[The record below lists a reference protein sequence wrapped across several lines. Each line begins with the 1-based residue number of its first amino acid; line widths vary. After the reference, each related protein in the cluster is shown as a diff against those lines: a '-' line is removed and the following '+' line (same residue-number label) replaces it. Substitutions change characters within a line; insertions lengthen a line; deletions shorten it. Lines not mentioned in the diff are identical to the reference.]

1 MRMLSS
7 EINKFR
13 KIVGNKNVITDK
25 NDMQKYLKE
34 WRGVYTGVAGAI
46 VKPKSTKEVSSI
58 LKFAYRKNISCIP
71 QGGNTGLVGGQIP
84 FNRDHIVI
92 SLERL
97 NKIREINPI
106 DQSITVEAGLIL
118 SDLQKKCDENNL
130 IFPLSL
136 ASEGSCSLG
145 GNIASNAGGVAVL
158 YYGNTRELVMGLE
171 IVLSDGSIINN
182 LKTLVKDNTG
192 YSIKDLFVG
201 SEGTLGVITAATLK
215 VFPKPKNIYTALL
228 SVNSPKQSIEI
239 LNYIR
244 NNLSIP
250 LTAFELMNNFSV
262 ELVNKHMDKASIPI
276 EKFKWLILVEFS
288 SIEVSKNEKDKIENL
303 LNEILHRNLA
313 KDIFISQSSK
323 QAKDMWYIRESI
335 SEAQKKE
342 GGSIK
347 NDISIPIKDI
357 SKFIK
362 NAEIISKELIPGSRS
377 VIFGHIGDGNIHF
390 NISQPVKSDKD
401 KFLKK
406 DKKLR
411 KKINDLTIELNGSI
425 SAEHGIGL
433 TKKADLKKYMKKDVE
448 LFKLIK
454 KSFDP
459 KNIMNPGKII
469 DI

>member
-1 MRMLSS
+1 MLSS

-46 VKPKSTKEVSSI
+46 VKPKSTEEVSNI

-84 FNRDHIVI
+84 FNKNHIVI

-97 NKIREINPI
+97 NKIREINPT
-106 DQSITVEAGLIL
+106 DQSVTVEAGLIL

-171 IVLSDGSIINN
+171 VVLSDGSIINN
-182 LKTLVKDNTG
+182 LKTLIKDNTG
-192 YSIKDLFVG
+192 YSIKDLFIG

-215 VFPKPKNIYTALL
+215 VFPKPKNMYTALL
-228 SVNSPKQSIEI
+228 SVDSPKQSIEI

-250 LTAFELMNNFSV
+250 LTAFELMNNFSI

-303 LNEILHRNLA
+303 LNEILHQNLA

-357 SKFIK
+357 SKFIN
-362 NAEIISKELIPGSRS
+362 NAEKISKKVIPGSRS

-390 NISQPVKSDKD
+390 NISQPVKSDRD
-401 KFLKK
+401 KFIKK

-448 LFKLIK
+448 LFKLIN

>member
-1 MRMLSS
+1 MH
-7 EINKFR
+7 NKEEERFFV
-13 KIVGNKNVITDK
+13 KDGNKNVITDK

-46 VKPKSTKEVSSI
+46 VKPKSTEEVSNI

-84 FNRDHIVI
+84 FNKNHIVI

-97 NKIREINPI
+97 NKIREINPT
-106 DQSITVEAGLIL
+106 DQSVTVEAGLIL

-171 IVLSDGSIINN
+171 VVLSDGSIINN
-182 LKTLVKDNTG
+182 LKTLIKDNTG
-192 YSIKDLFVG
+192 YSIKDLFIG

-215 VFPKPKNIYTALL
+215 VFPKPKNTYTALL
-228 SVNSPKQSIEI
+228 SVDSPKQSIEI

-250 LTAFELMNNFSV
+250 LFSI

-303 LNEILHRNLA
+303 LNEILHQNLA

-357 SKFIK
+357 SKFIN
-362 NAEIISKELIPGSRS
+362 NAEKISKKVIPGSRS

-390 NISQPVKSDKD
+390 NISQPVKSDRD
-401 KFLKK
+401 KFIKK

>member
-1 MRMLSS
+1 MHMLSS

-46 VKPKSTKEVSSI
+46 VKPKSTKEVSNI

-84 FNRDHIVI
+84 FNKDHIVI

-97 NKIREINPI
+97 NKIREINPT
-106 DQSITVEAGLIL
+106 DQSVTVEAGLIL

-171 IVLSDGSIINN
+171 VVLSDGSIINN
-182 LKTLVKDNTG
+182 LKTLIKDNTG

-250 LTAFELMNNFSV
+250 LTAFELMNNFSI

-303 LNEILHRNLA
+303 LNEILHQNLA
-313 KDIFISQSSK
+313 KDIFFSQSLK

-357 SKFIK
+357 SKFIN
-362 NAEIISKELIPGSRS
+362 NAEKISKEVIPGSRS

-390 NISQPVKSDKD
+390 NISQPIKSNKD

-454 KSFDP
+454 KSLDP

>member
-1 MRMLSS
+1 MLSS

-46 VKPKSTKEVSSI
+46 VKPKSTIEVSNI
-58 LKFAYRKNISCIP
+58 LKFAYKKNISCIP

-84 FNRDHIVI
+84 FNKDHIVI

-97 NKIREINPI
+97 NKIREINPT
-106 DQSITVEAGLIL
+106 DQSVTVEAGLIL
-118 SDLQKKCDENNL
+118 SDLQKKCEENNL

-171 IVLSDGSIINN
+171 VVLSDGSIINN
-182 LKTLVKDNTG
+182 LKTLIKDNTG
-192 YSIKDLFVG
+192 YSIKDLFIG

-228 SVNSPKQSIEI
+228 SVDSPKQSIEI

-250 LTAFELMNNFSV
+250 LTAFELMNNFSI

-303 LNEILHRNLA
+303 LNEILHQNLA

-357 SKFIK
+357 SKFIN
-362 NAEIISKELIPGSRS
+362 NAEKISKKVIPGSRS

-390 NISQPVKSDKD
+390 NISQPIKSDKD
-401 KFLKK
+401 KFIKK

>member
-1 MRMLSS
+1 MLSS

-46 VKPKSTKEVSSI
+46 VKPKSTEEVSNI

-84 FNRDHIVI
+84 FNKNHIVI

-97 NKIREINPI
+97 NKIREINPT
-106 DQSITVEAGLIL
+106 DQSVTVEAGLIL

-171 IVLSDGSIINN
+171 VVLSDGSIINN
-182 LKTLVKDNTG
+182 LKTLIKDNTG
-192 YSIKDLFVG
+192 YSIKDLFIG

-215 VFPKPKNIYTALL
+215 VFPKPKNMYTALL
-228 SVNSPKQSIEI
+228 SVDSPKQSIEI

-250 LTAFELMNNFSV
+250 LTAFELMNNFSI
-262 ELVNKHMDKASIPI
+262 ELVNKHMNKASIPI

-303 LNEILHRNLA
+303 LNEILHQNLA

-357 SKFIK
+357 SKFIN
-362 NAEIISKELIPGSRS
+362 NAEKISKKVIPGSRS

-390 NISQPVKSDKD
+390 NISQPVKSDRD
-401 KFLKK
+401 KFIKK

>member
-1 MRMLSS
+1 MLSS

-46 VKPKSTKEVSSI
+46 VKPKSTIEVSNI
-58 LKFAYRKNISCIP
+58 LKFAYKKNISCIP

-84 FNRDHIVI
+84 FNKDHIVI

-97 NKIREINPI
+97 NKIREINPT
-106 DQSITVEAGLIL
+106 DQSVTVEAGLIL
-118 SDLQKKCDENNL
+118 SDLQKKCEENNF

-171 IVLSDGSIINN
+171 VVLSDGSIINN
-182 LKTLVKDNTG
+182 LKTLIKDNTG
-192 YSIKDLFVG
+192 YSIKDLFIG

-215 VFPKPKNIYTALL
+215 VFPKPKNMYTALL
-228 SVNSPKQSIEI
+228 SVDSPKQSIEI

-303 LNEILHRNLA
+303 LNEILHQNLA

-357 SKFIK
+357 SKFIN
-362 NAEIISKELIPGSRS
+362 NAEKISKKVIPGSRS

-401 KFLKK
+401 KFIKN

-411 KKINDLTIELNGSI
+411 KKISDLTIELNGSI

>member
-1 MRMLSS
+1 MLSS

-46 VKPKSTKEVSSI
+46 VKPKSTKEVSNI

-97 NKIREINPI
+97 NKIREINPT
-106 DQSITVEAGLIL
+106 DQSVTVEAGLIL

-171 IVLSDGSIINN
+171 VVLSDGSIINN
-182 LKTLVKDNTG
+182 LKTLIKDNTG

-250 LTAFELMNNFSV
+250 LTAFELMNNFSI

-303 LNEILHRNLA
+303 LNEILHQNLA
-313 KDIFISQSSK
+313 KDIFISQSLK

-357 SKFIK
+357 SKFIN
-362 NAEIISKELIPGSRS
+362 NAEKISKEVIPGSRS

-454 KSFDP
+454 KSLDP

>member
-1 MRMLSS
+1 MLSS

-46 VKPKSTKEVSSI
+46 VKPKSTEEVSNI
-58 LKFAYRKNISCIP
+58 LKFAYKKNISCIP

-84 FNRDHIVI
+84 FNKNHIVI

-97 NKIREINPI
+97 NKIREINPT
-106 DQSITVEAGLIL
+106 DQSVTVEAGLIL

-171 IVLSDGSIINN
+171 VVLSDGSIINN
-182 LKTLVKDNTG
+182 LKTLIKDNTG
-192 YSIKDLFVG
+192 YSIKDLFIG

-215 VFPKPKNIYTALL
+215 VFPKPKNTYTALL
-228 SVNSPKQSIEI
+228 SVDSPKQSIEI

-250 LTAFELMNNFSV
+250 LTAFELMNNFSI

-303 LNEILHRNLA
+303 LNEILHQNLA

-357 SKFIK
+357 SKFIN
-362 NAEIISKELIPGSRS
+362 NAEKISKKVIPGSRS
-377 VIFGHIGDGNIHF
+377 VIFGHIGDGYIHF
-390 NISQPVKSDKD
+390 NISQPVKSDRD
-401 KFLKK
+401 KFIKK

>member
-13 KIVGNKNVITDK
+13 KIVGNKNIITDK

-46 VKPKSTKEVSSI
+46 VKPKSTKEVSNI

-97 NKIREINPI
+97 NKIREINPT
-106 DQSITVEAGLIL
+106 DQSVTVEAGLIL

-171 IVLSDGSIINN
+171 VVLSDGSIINN
-182 LKTLVKDNTG
+182 LKTLIKDNTG

-250 LTAFELMNNFSV
+250 LTAFELMNNFSI

-303 LNEILHRNLA
+303 LNEILHQNLA
-313 KDIFISQSSK
+313 KDIFISQSLR

-357 SKFIK
+357 SKFIN
-362 NAEIISKELIPGSRS
+362 NAEKISKEVIPGSRS

-390 NISQPVKSDKD
+390 NISQPIKSDKD

-454 KSFDP
+454 KSLDP

>member
-1 MRMLSS
+1 MSMLSS

-46 VKPKSTKEVSSI
+46 VKPKSTKEVSNI

-97 NKIREINPI
+97 NKIREINPT
-106 DQSITVEAGLIL
+106 DQSVTVEAGLIL

-171 IVLSDGSIINN
+171 VVLSDGSIINN
-182 LKTLVKDNTG
+182 LKTLIKDNTG

-250 LTAFELMNNFSV
+250 LTAFELMNNFSI

-288 SIEVSKNEKDKIENL
+288 SIEVSKNEEDKIENL
-303 LNEILHRNLA
+303 LNEILHQNLA
-313 KDIFISQSSK
+313 KDIFISQSLK

-357 SKFIK
+357 SKFIN
-362 NAEIISKELIPGSRS
+362 NAEKISKEVIPGSRS

-390 NISQPVKSDKD
+390 NISQPIKSDKD

-454 KSFDP
+454 KSLDP

>member
-1 MRMLSS
+1 MLSS

-46 VKPKSTKEVSSI
+46 VKPKSTKEVSNI

-171 IVLSDGSIINN
+171 VVLSDGSIINN
-182 LKTLVKDNTG
+182 LKTLIKDNTG

-250 LTAFELMNNFSV
+250 LTAFELMNNFSI

-288 SIEVSKNEKDKIENL
+288 SIEVSKNEKDKIENI
-303 LNEILHRNLA
+303 LNEILHQNLA
-313 KDIFISQSSK
+313 KDIFISQSLK
-323 QAKDMWYIRESI
+323 QAKDMWHIRESI

-357 SKFIK
+357 SKFIN
-362 NAEIISKELIPGSRS
+362 NAEKISKEVIPGSRS

>member
-1 MRMLSS
+1 MLSS

-46 VKPKSTKEVSSI
+46 VKPKSTIEVSNI
-58 LKFAYRKNISCIP
+58 LKFAYKKNISCIP

-84 FNRDHIVI
+84 FNKDHIVI

-97 NKIREINPI
+97 NKIREINPT
-106 DQSITVEAGLIL
+106 DQSVTVEAGLIL
-118 SDLQKKCDENNL
+118 SDLQKKCEENNL

-171 IVLSDGSIINN
+171 VVLSDGSIINN
-182 LKTLVKDNTG
+182 LKTLIKDNTG

-250 LTAFELMNNFSV
+250 LTAFELMNNFSI

-303 LNEILHRNLA
+303 LNEILHQNLA

-357 SKFIK
+357 SKFIN
-362 NAEIISKELIPGSRS
+362 NAEKISKKVIPGSRS

-401 KFLKK
+401 KFIKK

>member
-1 MRMLSS
+1 MLSS

-46 VKPKSTKEVSSI
+46 VKPKSTKEVSNI

-84 FNRDHIVI
+84 FNKDHIVI

-97 NKIREINPI
+97 NKIREINPT
-106 DQSITVEAGLIL
+106 DQSVTVEAGLIL

-171 IVLSDGSIINN
+171 VVLSDGSIINN
-182 LKTLVKDNTG
+182 LKTLIKDNTG

-215 VFPKPKNIYTALL
+215 VFPKPKNMYTALL

-250 LTAFELMNNFSV
+250 LTAFELMNNFSI

-303 LNEILHRNLA
+303 LNEILHQNLA
-313 KDIFISQSSK
+313 KDIFISQSLK

-357 SKFIK
+357 SKFIN
-362 NAEIISKELIPGSRS
+362 NAEKISKEVIPGSRS

-390 NISQPVKSDKD
+390 NISQPIKSNKD

-454 KSFDP
+454 KSLDP

>member
-46 VKPKSTKEVSSI
+46 VKPKSTKEVSNI

-84 FNRDHIVI
+84 FNKDHIVI

-97 NKIREINPI
+97 NKIREINPTN
-106 DQSITVEAGLIL
+106 QSVTVEAGLIL

-171 IVLSDGSIINN
+171 VVLSDGSIINN
-182 LKTLVKDNTG
+182 LKTLIKDNTG

-239 LNYIR
+239 LNHIR

-250 LTAFELMNNFSV
+250 LTAFELMNNFSI
-262 ELVNKHMDKASIPI
+262 ELVNKHMDKTSIPI

-303 LNEILHRNLA
+303 LNEILHQNLA
-313 KDIFISQSSK
+313 KDIFISQSLK

-357 SKFIK
+357 SKFIN
-362 NAEIISKELIPGSRS
+362 NAEKISKEVIPGSRS

-390 NISQPVKSDKD
+390 NISQPIKSNKD

-454 KSFDP
+454 KSLDP

>member
-1 MRMLSS
+1 MLSS

-46 VKPKSTKEVSSI
+46 VKPKSTKEVSNI

-84 FNRDHIVI
+84 FNKDHIVI

-228 SVNSPKQSIEI
+228 SVNSPKQSIQI

-303 LNEILHRNLA
+303 LNEILHQNLA

-357 SKFIK
+357 SKFIN
-362 NAEIISKELIPGSRS
+362 NAEKISKEVIPGSRS

>member
-1 MRMLSS
+1 MLSS

-46 VKPKSTKEVSSI
+46 VKPKSTKEVSNI

-84 FNRDHIVI
+84 FNKDHIVI

-97 NKIREINPI
+97 NKIREINPT
-106 DQSITVEAGLIL
+106 DQSVTVEAGLIL

-171 IVLSDGSIINN
+171 VVLSDGSIINN
-182 LKTLVKDNTG
+182 LKTLIKDNTG

-239 LNYIR
+239 LNHIR

-250 LTAFELMNNFSV
+250 LTAFELMNNFSI
-262 ELVNKHMDKASIPI
+262 ELVNKHMDKTSIPI

-303 LNEILHRNLA
+303 LNEILHQNLA
-313 KDIFISQSSK
+313 KDIFISQSLK

-357 SKFIK
+357 SKFIN
-362 NAEIISKELIPGSRS
+362 NAEKISKEVIPGSRS

-390 NISQPVKSDKD
+390 NISQPIKSNKD

-454 KSFDP
+454 KSLDP

>member
-1 MRMLSS
+1 MLSS

-46 VKPKSTKEVSSI
+46 VKPKSTIEVSNI
-58 LKFAYRKNISCIP
+58 LKFAYKKNISCIP

-84 FNRDHIVI
+84 FNKDHIVI

-97 NKIREINPI
+97 NKIREINPT
-106 DQSITVEAGLIL
+106 DQSVTVEAGLIL
-118 SDLQKKCDENNL
+118 SDLQKKCEENNL

-171 IVLSDGSIINN
+171 VVLSDGSIINN
-182 LKTLVKDNTG
+182 LKTLIKDNTG
-192 YSIKDLFVG
+192 YSIKDLFIG

-215 VFPKPKNIYTALL
+215 VFPKPKNMYTALL
-228 SVNSPKQSIEI
+228 SVDSPKQSIEI

-250 LTAFELMNNFSV
+250 LTAFELMNNFSI

-303 LNEILHRNLA
+303 LNEILHQNLA

-357 SKFIK
+357 SKFIN
-362 NAEIISKELIPGSRS
+362 NAEKISKKVIPGSRS

-401 KFLKK
+401 KFIKK

>member
-1 MRMLSS
+1 MLSS

-34 WRGVYTGVAGAI
+34 WRGVYTGTAGAI
-46 VKPKSTKEVSSI
+46 VKPKSTEEVSNI

-84 FNRDHIVI
+84 FNKNHIVI
-92 SLERL
+92 SLEKL
-97 NKIREINPI
+97 NKIREINPT
-106 DQSITVEAGLIL
+106 DQSVTVEAGLIL

-171 IVLSDGSIINN
+171 VVLSDGSIINN
-182 LKTLVKDNTG
+182 LKTLIKDNTG
-192 YSIKDLFVG
+192 YSIKDLFIG

-215 VFPKPKNIYTALL
+215 VFPKPKNMYTALL
-228 SVNSPKQSIEI
+228 SVDSPKQSIEI

-250 LTAFELMNNFSV
+250 LTAFELMNNFSI
-262 ELVNKHMDKASIPI
+262 ELVNKHMNKASIPI

-303 LNEILHRNLA
+303 LNEILHQNLA

-357 SKFIK
+357 SKFIN
-362 NAEIISKELIPGSRS
+362 NAEKISKKVIPGSRS

-390 NISQPVKSDKD
+390 NISQPVKSDRD
-401 KFLKK
+401 KFIKN

>member
-46 VKPKSTKEVSSI
+46 VKPKSTKEVSNI

-97 NKIREINPI
+97 NKIREINPTN
-106 DQSITVEAGLIL
+106 QSVTVEAGLIL

-171 IVLSDGSIINN
+171 VVLSDGSIINN
-182 LKTLVKDNTG
+182 LKTLIKDNTG

-228 SVNSPKQSIEI
+228 SVNSPKQSIQI

-250 LTAFELMNNFSV
+250 LTAFELMNNFSI

-303 LNEILHRNLA
+303 LNEILHQNLA
-313 KDIFISQSSK
+313 KDIFFSQSLK

-357 SKFIK
+357 SKFIN
-362 NAEIISKELIPGSRS
+362 NAEKISKEVIPGSRS

-390 NISQPVKSDKD
+390 NISQPIKSDKD

-454 KSFDP
+454 KSLDP

>member
-1 MRMLSS
+1 MLSS

-46 VKPKSTKEVSSI
+46 VKPKSTKEVSNI

-84 FNRDHIVI
+84 FNKDHIVI

-97 NKIREINPI
+97 NKIREINPT
-106 DQSITVEAGLIL
+106 DQSVTVEAGLIL
-118 SDLQKKCDENNL
+118 SDLQKKCEENNL

-171 IVLSDGSIINN
+171 VVLSDGSIINN
-182 LKTLVKDNTG
+182 LKTLIKDNTG
-192 YSIKDLFVG
+192 YSIKDLFIG

-215 VFPKPKNIYTALL
+215 VFPKPKNMYTALL
-228 SVNSPKQSIEI
+228 SVDSPKQSIEI

-250 LTAFELMNNFSV
+250 LTAFELMNNFSI

-303 LNEILHRNLA
+303 LNEILHQNLA

-357 SKFIK
+357 SKFIN
-362 NAEIISKELIPGSRS
+362 NAEKISKKVIPGSRS

>member
-46 VKPKSTKEVSSI
+46 VKPKSTKEVSNI

-97 NKIREINPI
+97 NKIREINPT
-106 DQSITVEAGLIL
+106 DQSVTVEAGLIL

-171 IVLSDGSIINN
+171 VVLSDGSIINN
-182 LKTLVKDNTG
+182 LKTLIKDNTG

-250 LTAFELMNNFSV
+250 LTAFELMNNFSI

-288 SIEVSKNEKDKIENL
+288 SIEVSKNEKDKIENI
-303 LNEILHRNLA
+303 LNEILHQNLA
-313 KDIFISQSSK
+313 KDIFISQSLK
-323 QAKDMWYIRESI
+323 QAKDMWHIRESI

-357 SKFIK
+357 SKFIN
-362 NAEIISKELIPGSRS
+362 NAEKISKEVIPGSRS

-390 NISQPVKSDKD
+390 NISQPIKSDKD

-454 KSFDP
+454 KSLDP

>member
-1 MRMLSS
+1 MLSS

-46 VKPKSTKEVSSI
+46 VKPKSTEEVSNI

-84 FNRDHIVI
+84 FNKNHIVI

-97 NKIREINPI
+97 NKIREINPT
-106 DQSITVEAGLIL
+106 DQSVTVEAGLIL
-118 SDLQKKCDENNL
+118 SDLQKKCEENNL

-171 IVLSDGSIINN
+171 VVLSDGSIINN
-182 LKTLVKDNTG
+182 LKTLIKDNTG
-192 YSIKDLFVG
+192 YSIKDLFIG

-215 VFPKPKNIYTALL
+215 VFPKPKNTYTALL
-228 SVNSPKQSIEI
+228 SVDSPKQSIEI

-250 LTAFELMNNFSV
+250 LTAFELMNNFSI

-303 LNEILHRNLA
+303 LNEILHQNLA

-357 SKFIK
+357 SKFIN
-362 NAEIISKELIPGSRS
+362 NAEKISKKVIPGSRS

-401 KFLKK
+401 KFIKN

>member
-1 MRMLSS
+1 M
-7 EINKFR
+7 
-13 KIVGNKNVITDK
+13 
-25 NDMQKYLKE
+25 
-34 WRGVYTGVAGAI
+34 
-46 VKPKSTKEVSSI
+46 
-58 LKFAYRKNISCIP
+58 
-71 QGGNTGLVGGQIP
+71 
-84 FNRDHIVI
+84 I

-97 NKIREINPI
+97 NKIREINPT
-106 DQSITVEAGLIL
+106 DQSVTVEAGLIL

-171 IVLSDGSIINN
+171 VVLSDGSIINN
-182 LKTLVKDNTG
+182 LKTLIKDNTG
-192 YSIKDLFVG
+192 YSIKDLFIG

-215 VFPKPKNIYTALL
+215 VFPKPKNMYTALL
-228 SVNSPKQSIEI
+228 SVDSPKQSIEI

-250 LTAFELMNNFSV
+250 LTAFELMNNFSI

-303 LNEILHRNLA
+303 LNEILHQNLA

-357 SKFIK
+357 SKFIN
-362 NAEIISKELIPGSRS
+362 NAEKISKKVIPGSRS

-390 NISQPVKSDKD
+390 NISQPVKSDRD
-401 KFLKK
+401 KFIKK

>member
-1 MRMLSS
+1 MLSS

-46 VKPKSTKEVSSI
+46 VKPKSTEEVSNI

-84 FNRDHIVI
+84 FNKNHIVI

-97 NKIREINPI
+97 NKIREINPT
-106 DQSITVEAGLIL
+106 DQSVTVEAGLIL

-171 IVLSDGSIINN
+171 VVLSDGSIINN
-182 LKTLVKDNTG
+182 LKTLIKDNTG
-192 YSIKDLFVG
+192 YSIKDLFIG

-228 SVNSPKQSIEI
+228 SVDSPKQSIEI

-250 LTAFELMNNFSV
+250 LTAFELMNNFSI

-303 LNEILHRNLA
+303 LNEILHQNLA

-357 SKFIK
+357 SKFIN
-362 NAEIISKELIPGSRS
+362 NAEKISKKVIPGSRS

-401 KFLKK
+401 KFIKN

>member
-1 MRMLSS
+1 MSMLSS

-46 VKPKSTKEVSSI
+46 VKPKSTKEVSNI

-97 NKIREINPI
+97 NKIREINPT
-106 DQSITVEAGLIL
+106 DQSVTVEAGLIL

-171 IVLSDGSIINN
+171 VVLSDGSIINN
-182 LKTLVKDNTG
+182 LKTLIKDNTG

-250 LTAFELMNNFSV
+250 LTAFELMNNFSI

-303 LNEILHRNLA
+303 LNEILHQNLA
-313 KDIFISQSSK
+313 KDIFISQSLK
-323 QAKDMWYIRESI
+323 QAEDMWYIRESI

-357 SKFIK
+357 SKFIN
-362 NAEIISKELIPGSRS
+362 NAEKISKEVIPGSRS

-390 NISQPVKSDKD
+390 NISQPIKSDKD

-454 KSFDP
+454 KSLDP

>member
-1 MRMLSS
+1 MLSS

-46 VKPKSTKEVSSI
+46 VKPKSTEEVSNI

-84 FNRDHIVI
+84 FNKNHIVI

-97 NKIREINPI
+97 NKIREINPT
-106 DQSITVEAGLIL
+106 DQSVTVEAGLIL

-171 IVLSDGSIINN
+171 VVLSDGSIINN
-182 LKTLVKDNTG
+182 LKTLIKDNTG
-192 YSIKDLFVG
+192 YSIKDLFIG

-215 VFPKPKNIYTALL
+215 VFPKPKNTYTALL
-228 SVNSPKQSIEI
+228 SVDSPKQSIEI

-250 LTAFELMNNFSV
+250 LTAFELMNNFSI

-303 LNEILHRNLA
+303 LNEILHQNLA

-357 SKFIK
+357 SKFIN
-362 NAEIISKELIPGSRS
+362 NAEKISKKVIPGSRS

-390 NISQPVKSDKD
+390 NISQPVKSDRD
-401 KFLKK
+401 KFIKK

>member
-1 MRMLSS
+1 MLSS

-46 VKPKSTKEVSSI
+46 VKPKSTEEVSNI

-84 FNRDHIVI
+84 FNKNHIVI

-97 NKIREINPI
+97 NKIREINPT
-106 DQSITVEAGLIL
+106 DQSVTVEAGLIL

-171 IVLSDGSIINN
+171 VVLSDGSIINN
-182 LKTLVKDNTG
+182 LKTLIKDNTG
-192 YSIKDLFVG
+192 YSIKDLFIG

-228 SVNSPKQSIEI
+228 SVDSPKQSIEI

-250 LTAFELMNNFSV
+250 LTAFELMNNFSI

-303 LNEILHRNLA
+303 LNEILHQNLA

-357 SKFIK
+357 SKFIN
-362 NAEIISKELIPGSRS
+362 NAEKISKKVIPGSRT

-390 NISQPVKSDKD
+390 NISQPVKSDRD
-401 KFLKK
+401 KFIKN

-454 KSFDP
+454 KSLDP
-459 KNIMNPGKII
+459 
-469 DI
+469 

>member
-1 MRMLSS
+1 MLSS

-46 VKPKSTKEVSSI
+46 VKPKSTIEVSNI
-58 LKFAYRKNISCIP
+58 LKFAYKKNISCIP

-84 FNRDHIVI
+84 FNKDHIVI

-97 NKIREINPI
+97 NKIREINPT
-106 DQSITVEAGLIL
+106 DQSVTVEAGLIL

-171 IVLSDGSIINN
+171 VVLSDGSIINN
-182 LKTLVKDNTG
+182 LKTLIKDNTG
-192 YSIKDLFVG
+192 YSIKDLFIG

-215 VFPKPKNIYTALL
+215 VFPKPKNTYTALL
-228 SVNSPKQSIEI
+228 SVDSPKQSIEI

-250 LTAFELMNNFSV
+250 LTAFELMNNFSI

-303 LNEILHRNLA
+303 LNEILHQNLA

-357 SKFIK
+357 SKFIN
-362 NAEIISKELIPGSRS
+362 NAEKISKKVIPASRS

-390 NISQPVKSDKD
+390 NISQPVKSDRD
-401 KFLKK
+401 KFIKK

>member
-25 NDMQKYLKE
+25 NEMQKYLKE

-46 VKPKSTKEVSSI
+46 VKPKSTKEVSNI

-97 NKIREINPI
+97 NKIREINPT
-106 DQSITVEAGLIL
+106 DQSVTVEAGLIL

-171 IVLSDGSIINN
+171 VVLSDGSIINN
-182 LKTLVKDNTG
+182 LKTLIKDNTG

-215 VFPKPKNIYTALL
+215 VFPKPKNTYTALL

-250 LTAFELMNNFSV
+250 LTAFELMNNFSI

-303 LNEILHRNLA
+303 LNEILHQNLA
-313 KDIFISQSSK
+313 KDIFISQSLK

-357 SKFIK
+357 SKFIN
-362 NAEIISKELIPGSRS
+362 NAEKISKEVIPGSRS

-390 NISQPVKSDKD
+390 NISQPIKSDKD
-401 KFLKK
+401 KFIKK

>member
-1 MRMLSS
+1 MLSS

-46 VKPKSTKEVSSI
+46 VKPKSTEEVSNI

-84 FNRDHIVI
+84 FNKNHIVI

-97 NKIREINPI
+97 NKIREINPT
-106 DQSITVEAGLIL
+106 DQSVTVEAGLIL

-171 IVLSDGSIINN
+171 VVLSDGSIINN
-182 LKTLVKDNTG
+182 LKTLIKDNTG
-192 YSIKDLFVG
+192 YSIKDLFIG

-215 VFPKPKNIYTALL
+215 VFPKPKNMYTALL
-228 SVNSPKQSIEI
+228 SVDSPKQSIEI

-250 LTAFELMNNFSV
+250 LTAFELMNNFSI

-303 LNEILHRNLA
+303 LSEILHQNLA

-357 SKFIK
+357 SKFINK
-362 NAEIISKELIPGSRS
+362 AEKISKKVIPGSRS

-390 NISQPVKSDKD
+390 NISQPIKSDRD
-401 KFLKK
+401 KFIKK